1 MISLDKCNWI
11 CNNVVGDISAIVCV
25 SSKTKGV
32 NVKVFKMITR
42 MNGGKALVKH
52 LSCCCKCKF
61 HKCKC
66 KFKNGII
73 KDVNETIKT
82 IKHAKKVV
90 VGILVHVFV
99 KMVRFKKY
107 C

>member
-52 LSCCCKCKF
+52 PSCRCKCKF
-61 HKCKC
+61 HSATCNSNQKWNNERCQWDYKNYQTCKESC
-66 KFKNGII
+66 SWNPSTCICENGKI
-73 KDVNETIKT
+73 
-82 IKHAKKVV
+82 
-90 VGILVHVFV
+90 
-99 KMVRFKKY
+99 
-107 C
+107 